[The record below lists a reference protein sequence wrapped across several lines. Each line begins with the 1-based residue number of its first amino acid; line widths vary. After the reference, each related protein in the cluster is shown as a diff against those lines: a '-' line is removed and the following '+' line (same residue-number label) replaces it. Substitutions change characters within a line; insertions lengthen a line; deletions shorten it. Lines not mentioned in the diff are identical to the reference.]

1 MEQWIRRIFLD
12 SRRLYGSRKIK
23 EVLEQQDFH
32 VSGKTLSRIMKE
44 LELRSRTVKKNKAT
58 TNSKHHLP
66 VYDNVLDREF
76 KAEAPNRKWV
86 ADITYT
92 SI

>member
-1 MEQWIRRIFLD
+1 MFLD

-58 TNSKHHLP
+58 TNSKHNLP